1 MLMLFSHFK
10 MILNHLKMRKLL
22 YKTED
27 LRKQISRIYPKLRNL
42 SLVEDMSLN
51 LNSFLFINSQYFV
64 NVIDVVLGV
73 R

>member
-22 YKTED
+22 YKIED

-42 SLVEDMSLN
+42 SLVENMSLN
-51 LNSFLFINSQYFV
+51 INWFLFINSQYFV
-64 NVIDVVLGV
+64 NVIDVVLSV

>member
-1 MLMLFSHFK
+1 
-10 MILNHLKMRKLL
+10 MRKLL
-22 YKTED
+22 YKIED

>member
-1 MLMLFSHFK
+1 
-10 MILNHLKMRKLL
+10 MRKLL

-27 LRKQISRIYPKLRNL
+27 LRKQISRISPKLRNL

-51 LNSFLFINSQYFV
+51 LNSFLFINSRYFV

>member
-1 MLMLFSHFK
+1 
-10 MILNHLKMRKLL
+10 MRKLL

-51 LNSFLFINSQYFV
+51 LNSFLFINSRYFV

>member
-1 MLMLFSHFK
+1 MSCVK
-10 MILNHLKMRKLL
+10 VNHLKMRKLL